1 VKVDERRL
9 RERIERLA
17 QVGAA
22 TGGGITRPA
31 YGAAHGEAV
40 TLVAGW
46 MREAGL
52 EPGIDETGNLIALLP
67 GSDAE
72 APAIGLGS
80 HLDTVPHG
88 GAFDGALG
96 VLAGLE
102 VAQTLREA
110 GVTPNRPLAVLGFAD
125 EEGNTFGIGVL
136 SAQLWIGDIPP
147 ERFGELRDRDGRGL
161 DAYLRA
167 FAPTGVARVER
178 PRLAGYL
185 ELHVEQGPVLDAAG
199 APAAAVEAIVG
210 ISRSTV
216 VFDGQAT
223 HAGTTPMA
231 MRRDAL
237 WGASEL
243 ALAVRELGFGS
254 DERAVT
260 TVGVFEVEP
269 GATNV
274 VPGRARLRIEMRSPD
289 EALLARLRERVETLA
304 RDAAQ
309 RHGLV
314 VSLDPWHH
322 SPAVP
327 MHPLALAATQA
338 ALVDAGFPART
349 MPSWAGH
356 DAKVLA
362 RRMPV
367 GMLFVPSRGGFSHC
381 PQEET
386 SSAHCAAGAQALLH
400 AALRLADDP
409 RLEEERWN
417 R

>member
-110 GVTPNRPLAVLGFAD
+110 GVTPQRPLAVLGFAD

-185 ELHVEQGPVLDAAG
+185 ELHVE
-199 APAAAVEAIVG
+199 
-210 ISRSTV
+210 
-216 VFDGQAT
+216 
-223 HAGTTPMA
+223 
-231 MRRDAL
+231 
-237 WGASEL
+237 
-243 ALAVRELGFGS
+243 
-254 DERAVT
+254 
-260 TVGVFEVEP
+260 
-269 GATNV
+269 
-274 VPGRARLRIEMRSPD
+274 
-289 EALLARLRERVETLA
+289 
-304 RDAAQ
+304 
-309 RHGLV
+309 
-314 VSLDPWHH
+314 
-322 SPAVP
+322 
-327 MHPLALAATQA
+327 
-338 ALVDAGFPART
+338 
-349 MPSWAGH
+349 
-356 DAKVLA
+356 
-362 RRMPV
+362 
-367 GMLFVPSRGGFSHC
+367 
-381 PQEET
+381 
-386 SSAHCAAGAQALLH
+386 
-400 AALRLADDP
+400 
-409 RLEEERWN
+409 
-417 R
+417 